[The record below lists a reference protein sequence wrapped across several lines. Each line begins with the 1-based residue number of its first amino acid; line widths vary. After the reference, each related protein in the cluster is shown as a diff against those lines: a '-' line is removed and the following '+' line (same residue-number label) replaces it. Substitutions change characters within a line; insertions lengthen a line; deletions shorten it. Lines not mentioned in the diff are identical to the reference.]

1 MISIRKDEIPD
12 FLKNSELNNNLTNN
26 DPFEIPEE
34 FYRQE
39 LIIITFDDFLCYIK
53 ILDYWNINKTPNEIY
68 KWIFENRDKIK
79 LECLTNN
86 YLIDEI

>member
-1 MISIRKDEIPD
+1 MISIWKNKIPD
-12 FLKNSELNNNLTNN
+12 FLHDSEFFKSIVSE

-39 LIIITFDDFLCYIK
+39 LIIITFHDLLCNIK
-53 ILDYWNINKTPNEIY
+53 ICDYWMVNKTPKQIY

-79 LECLTNN
+79 L
-86 YLIDEI
+86 